1 MKECAMSSARPLPA
15 HPSLRQL
22 KIQAKELLHA
32 HQSGSAKAFARLR
45 ETSAELSDVTDDV
58 IQAAKFSL
66 LDAQRV
72 IAREYGFDSWH
83 DLGQHV
89 EATRMGT
96 FDDLFQL
103 DHGQSYLISHELDL
117 HDLAVVLHVMT
128 AEQSR
133 LFTFNMPDD
142 MRAVIDADSAARR
155 ATPEQVDQAKQHI
168 MQQVQRLAD
177 EGQLVWPPGTPRKPH
192 KPGATNRASEILTAR
207 LQQTIRPELSERSF
221 EEIDELMADLSQ
233 LARLMGILELD
244 QFVEGVGDRFLKQG
258 LQMAMDGAE
267 PDRVTETLENWMHS
281 LLHEQEVRFR
291 KVIAGMRSVQK
302 GDNPKYVRGTLGLIH

>member
-1 MKECAMSSARPLPA
+1 MSSARPLPA

-32 HQSGSAKAFARLR
+32 HQSGSAEACARLR
-45 ETSAELSDVTDDV
+45 ETSAELSDATDDV

-72 IAREYGFDSWH
+72 VAHEYGFDNWH

-142 MRAVIDADSAARR
+142 MRAVIDADSAAKQ
-155 ATPEQVDQAKQHI
+155 APPEQVEQAKQRI
-168 MQQVQRLAD
+168 LREVQRLAS
-177 EGQLVWPPGTPRKPH
+177 EGQLVWPPGASGSHTNLAPR
-192 KPGATNRASEILTAR
+192 TA
-207 LQQTIRPELSERSF
+207 P
-221 EEIDELMADLSQ
+221 
-233 LARLMGILELD
+233 
-244 QFVEGVGDRFLKQG
+244 
-258 LQMAMDGAE
+258 
-267 PDRVTETLENWMHS
+267 
-281 LLHEQEVRFR
+281 
-291 KVIAGMRSVQK
+291 
-302 GDNPKYVRGTLGLIH
+302 PKF